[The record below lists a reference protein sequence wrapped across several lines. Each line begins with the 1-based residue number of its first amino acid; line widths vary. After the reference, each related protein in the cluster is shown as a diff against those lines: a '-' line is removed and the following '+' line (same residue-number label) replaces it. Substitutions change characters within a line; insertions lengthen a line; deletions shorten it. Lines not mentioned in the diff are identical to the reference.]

1 MLQFAAHAD
10 VQSVASGDPCIISES
25 GIRVFTRK
33 LRHYECGATGT
44 AAQPV
49 VYGHHC
55 IISNSR
61 EEGITGEGSHREC
74 SALEPLS
81 NRHTKAIYKSSP
93 IFANDVSLNKGS
105 NRDFTSTGIMT
116 RRTSRL
122 GRRPGKKKS
131 CKQKNVSQTSA
142 TTGTFEVDH
151 QKIEVEQKC
160 VARGKLCD
168 NTSI

>member
-1 MLQFAAHAD
+1 MHVTLPSA
-10 VQSVASGDPCIISES
+10 ASGDPYIISKLR
-25 GIRVFTRK
+25 IRVFTRK
-33 LRHYECGATGT
+33 GRYCECGAAGT
-44 AAQPV
+44 AAQLV

-61 EEGITGEGSHREC
+61 EEGITGEGRHREC

-122 GRRPGKKKS
+122 GPCQGKKKS
-131 CKQKNVSQTSA
+131 CNQKNVSKISASTETSA
-142 TTGTFEVDH
+142 TAF
-151 QKIEVEQKC
+151 QKIEVEQKR
-160 VARGKLCD
+160 VGRIKLRD
-168 NTSI
+168 NASV